1 MLKRF
6 HTYPLL
12 FSALAAAGGTDAKN
26 FQVETGYDFLWVKG
40 QAFVYDANGLGV
52 DPDLWPRL
60 VVTLQDGS
68 TQQAITTG
76 ETPIHSLF
84 GTGSLPFILPAPHR
98 IIGGATFN
106 ATVFNRHVA
115 NAYSVVLAFSGVHVR
130 PGAAMPARLMRRAAS

>member
-12 FSALAAAGGTDAKN
+12 FSALAAAGGNDSKS
-26 FQVETGYDFLWVKG
+26 FQVETGYDFLWVKA
-40 QAFVYDANGLGV
+40 QAFVYDVNGLGV

-84 GTGSLPFILPAPHR
+84 GSGSLPFILPAPHR
-98 IIGGATFN
+98 IVGGATFN
-106 ATVFNRHVA
+106 ATVFNRHATV
-115 NAYSVVLAFSGVHVR
+115 AYSVYLALSGVHVEA
-130 PGAAMPARLMRRAAS
+130 GAALPARLRRRAA